1 MKYLPTVLISL
12 CLGLFQLQAQDFSI
26 AGKVVDSNDEIIPFA
41 NILLLN
47 AADSTFVKGTSAND
61 QGLFVLEAVAPNLY
75 LLQASY
81 IGRGSKP
88 LALDVKADI
97 RLGALVIPKATED
110 LDEVVVTAR
119 RPTVKRLTDR
129 LVFEVENT
137 VVSQGTS
144 WDILKNT
151 PGVIVNQ
158 EELMI
163 RGQSA
168 TIYLN
173 DRKVQLSGD
182 EAKELLEGL
191 SGVNIQSVEVIPNPP
206 ARYDAES
213 GPILNI
219 VTSKTILPGYK
230 GSLNGSYTQAVFPK
244 YSFGTSHYFKTDKL
258 NFFANYTVNPKKEL
272 RKTDKGIRFVD
283 ANNAAF
289 SIWDTE
295 NQETNRAVTHTG
307 TLITDYTFSDK
318 TSLNLT
324 STVFVNP
331 DQETNSSLRNTIST
345 PAGVLDSTFTTTNG
359 IATDSKNLAVDLTL
373 NQKLGDKGAKLVVNG
388 HLTEYSL
395 DFFQQIGSD
404 YFDGSG
410 AFLRSFSF
418 DTDSEQDISIRTGQ
432 VDFSTPL
439 GTASFEAGAKYSSI
453 ASESR
458 IVYDNFQGSDPSV
471 NEGLSD
477 AFNYDEQVFALYL
490 SWFKSWEKWSLKLGT
505 RGELTDATGESLT
518 LGSVNRQDFFELFPS
533 INLLHTPNE
542 NHSFSIDYGR
552 RLERPR
558 YNDLNPF
565 RNFINENDFEEGNP
579 SLRPCFSNNFN
590 FNYTYNNV
598 WFFDLYYRDNGETIN
613 YLVFQDNDALTLR
626 ELKQNVLDSQSYG
639 LDITYSNSIL
649 DAWYLFSYVSFFHE
663 DETFLAVESGNQP
676 FTNEVDGVYAQLSN
690 YLTLSGDG
698 SLTGEVSLS
707 YLSNFLFGSY
717 VSDEQLNLTLGLRKS
732 LWNDRATV
740 SIAAEDLLE
749 SYVPTYTSRYLN
761 QDNFYRRRPE
771 TQFVRV
777 GFTYNFGNFR
787 LEDNQREIDKKERER
802 INGE

>member
-119 RPTVKRLTDR
+119 RPTVRRLTDR
-129 LVFEVENT
+129 LVFDVENT

-206 ARYDAES
+206 ARYEAES

-272 RKTDKGIRFVD
+272 RKTDKGIRFLD

-331 DQETNSSLRNTIST
+331 DQETNSSLRNSIST
-345 PAGVLDSTFTTTNG
+345 PGGVLDSTFTTTNG

-432 VDFSTPL
+432 VDFLTPL

-579 SLRPCFSNNFN
+579 SLRPYFSNNFN

-771 TQFVRV
+771 TQFIRV